1 MLGMIMNDI
10 KLHNINNINIIR
22 KACVELSNRIGKDV
36 NPRVSFDVAHINGKA
51 FMSVQNLL
59 TEKNKGVFLKLTRG
73 NDNASILLAKG
84 KDQKLRT
91 FVQKSPKIV
100 SKKIDEMTLVLK
112 RAARDEAKSLTDF

>member
-1 MLGMIMNDI
+1 MIISDI
-10 KLHNINNINIIR
+10 KLNNINNVK
-22 KACVELSNRIGKDV
+22 KACVELGNRIGKDV

-59 TEKNKGVFLKLTRG
+59 TENNRGVFLKLSRG

-84 KDQKLRT
+84 HDQRLRT
-91 FVQKSPKIV
+91 FIQRSPKIV